1 MTRTFPLIL
10 GCMLLAAGA
19 AGQTATVSV
28 EQENLRAAPGGVV
41 LAEVLRGTSMAL
53 EERRDGWARVVLD
66 GWIWE
71 PSVGAQQADGHD
83 LVVSV
88 PGGENLRLTP
98 NGDRLARLLQGM
110 RLDRV
115 EQRGSWIHVRRRGW
129 IWQQSVTLTG
139 VAAAPAPGRT
149 APSTSGG
156 AAAGALRRTG
166 QAGAAV
172 LGTPDGDTLAAVRPG
187 AELEVVSR
195 EGNWARVRL
204 TGWAWAPSLAAASDT
219 GSVLRGI
226 ASAVLADNP
235 ESFQGRLVEWTVQ
248 FISLERAERIR
259 TDFYEGEPFM
269 LTRGPGSEQGFVY
282 VAVPPDQL
290 EAVRALSPLDR
301 VQMLARVRTGRSPLM
316 NAPVLELVRIE
327 QAGPPGG

>member
-1 MTRTFPLIL
+1 M
-10 GCMLLAAGA
+10 AAGA

-28 EQENLRAAPGGVV
+28 AQENLRATPGGVV

-53 EERRDGWARVVLD
+53 AERRAGWAGVVLD

-71 PSVGAQQADGHD
+71 PSVEAQQVDGHD

-115 EQRGSWIHVRRRGW
+115 EQRGSWIHVQRRGW

-139 VAAAPAPGRT
+139 VSAAPAPGAG
-149 APSTSGG
+149 APSTSG
-156 AAAGALRRTG
+156 AAAGGLRRTG
-166 QAGAAV
+166 QAGAVV
-172 LGTPDGDTLAAVRPG
+172 LGTPDGDTLATVHPG
-187 AELEVVSR
+187 TELEVMSR
-195 EGNWARVRL
+195 EGNWARVRV
-204 TGWAWAPSLAAASDT
+204 TGWVWVPSLAAATDT
-219 GSVLRGI
+219 SSVLRGMS
-226 ASAVLADNP
+226 SAVLADNP
-235 ESFQGRLVEWTVQ
+235 ESFRGRLVEWTVQ

-290 EAVRALSPLDR
+290 EAVQALSPLDR
-301 VQMLARVRTGRSPLM
+301 VQMLARIRTGRSPLM

-327 QAGPPGG
+327 RAGPPGG